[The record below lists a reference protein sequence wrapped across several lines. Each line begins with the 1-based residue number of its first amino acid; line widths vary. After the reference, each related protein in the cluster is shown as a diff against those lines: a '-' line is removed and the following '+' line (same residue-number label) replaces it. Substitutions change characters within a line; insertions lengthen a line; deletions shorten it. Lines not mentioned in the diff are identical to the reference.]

1 MDVVIRHGTVFD
13 GHNVEPRE
21 VDIGIRHGIIVKLGE
36 VPETGTE
43 EIDARGKIVTP
54 GFVDIHTHYD
64 GQAIWSERLS
74 PSSSNGVTTAVMGS
88 CGVGFAPCRPEHR
101 DLLVAVT
108 EGVEDIPEAVLAEGL
123 AWDWE
128 TYPEFLDALAARRH
142 DIDIASLLP
151 HMPLRVYAM
160 GKRGADREPAT
171 PDDLARMYQLT
182 REAIEAGAIGVSTT
196 QLFTHRTRNGDAVP
210 TFGVAEQELH
220 VIASALKD
228 AGGGIWQASAIV
240 DMASAAAMDDLAMFH
255 RVAASGGASGT
266 FTLGQANWRQMLD
279 QVAAMNA
286 GGADITAQ
294 VYPRRFGLYVNLDL
308 TIHPFCLCP
317 SFRAIAHL
325 PMPQKLARL
334 RDPQFRA
341 KLLAEELVDIGQPF
355 HLIGRNFD
363 RMYPVGAVQD
373 YEPTADKSI
382 AAMAQALNVDPLSL
396 AYDLLL
402 ENDGQT
408 MFFLQ
413 YTNYEDR
420 SLDFMPEL
428 LRDPHSVIGL
438 ADGGAHYGMISDATY
453 PTFLLSYWTRDR
465 AGERLGIGEAVRMLT
480 SEPATTARL
489 GDRGRLALGYKA
501 DINIIDYDKLALATP
516 SIIRDLPA
524 GGKRIDQKTSGYAAT
539 IVSGQ
544 VIRMDDEATSALPG
558 QLIRGSQKAPGP
570 DRSMARAAQKGDG
583 R

>member
-1 MDVVIRHGTVFD
+1 MDVVIRGGTVFD
-13 GHNVEPRE
+13 GESVEPRE
-21 VDIGIRHGIIVKLGE
+21 VDIGIRDGVIAKIGN

-43 EIDARGKIVTP
+43 EIDARGQIVTP

-74 PSSSNGVTTAVMGS
+74 PSSSNGVTTAILGS
-88 CGVGFAPCRPEHR
+88 CGVGFAPCRPEDR
-101 DLLVAVT
+101 ELLVAVT

-123 AWDWE
+123 PWDWQ
-128 TYPEFLDALAARRH
+128 TYPDYLNALSARRH

-151 HMPLRVYAM
+151 HMPLRVYVM
-160 GKRGADREPAT
+160 GKRGAEREPAT
-171 PDDLARMYQLT
+171 RDDLARMYELT
-182 REAIEAGAIGVSTT
+182 REAIAAGAIGVSTT

-220 VIASALKD
+220 VLASALKD

-240 DMASAAAMDDLAMFH
+240 DMTSAAAMDDLAMFH
-255 RVAASGGASGT
+255 RVVASGKASGT

-279 QVAAMNA
+279 RVAAMNA
-286 GGADITAQ
+286 AGTDITAQ
-294 VYPRRFGLYVNLDL
+294 VYPRRFGLYVNFDL

-317 SFRAIAHL
+317 SFREIAHL
-325 PMPQKLARL
+325 PMPDKLSRL
-334 RDPQFRA
+334 RDPEFKA
-341 KLLAEELVDIGQPF
+341 KLLEEEPVDIGQPF

-363 RMYPVGAVQD
+363 RMYPVGTVQD
-373 YEPTADKSI
+373 FEPAAHRSI
-382 AAMAQALNVDPLSL
+382 AALAQARNVDPLAL

-428 LRDPHSVIGL
+428 LRDPHTVIGL

-453 PTFLLSYWTRDR
+453 PTFMLSYWTRDR
-465 AGERLGIGEAVRMLT
+465 CGTRLGLGEAVKMLT
-480 SEPATTARL
+480 GDPATTARL
-489 GDRGRLALGYKA
+489 QDRGRLAAGFKA
-501 DINIIDYDKLALATP
+501 HVNIIDYDKLALKTP
-516 SIIRDLPA
+516 QVVRDLPG
-524 GGKRIDQKTSGYAAT
+524 GGKRIDQRASGYSAT
-539 IVSGQ
+539 LVSGQ
-544 VIRMDDEATSALPG
+544 VIRRNDEPTSAFPG
-558 QLIRGSQKAPGP
+558 QLIRGSRKAP
-570 DRSMARAAQKGDG
+570 A
-583 R
+583 

>member
-1 MDVVIRHGTVFD
+1 MQMDVVIRHGTVFD
-13 GHNVEPRE
+13 GHSAEPRE
-21 VDIGIRHGIIVKLGE
+21 VDIGIRDGVIAKLGD
-36 VPETGTE
+36 VPETGAE

-88 CGVGFAPCRPEHR
+88 CGVGFAPCRREDR
-101 DLLVAVT
+101 EILLAVT
-108 EGVEDIPEAVLAEGL
+108 EGVEDIPEAVLSDGL

-128 TYPEFLDALAARRH
+128 TYPEYLDALARRRH

-160 GKRGADREPAT
+160 GQRGADREPAT
-171 PDDLARMYQLT
+171 PEDLARMYQLT
-182 REAIEAGAIGVSTT
+182 REAISAGAIGVSTT
-196 QLFTHRTRNGDAVP
+196 QLFTHRTRDGDPVP
-210 TFGVAEQELH
+210 TFGVAEHELH
-220 VIASALKD
+220 VIASALKE

-240 DMASAAAMDDLAMFH
+240 DMASAAATDDLAMFH
-255 RVAASGGASGT
+255 RVVASGGASGT

-286 GGADITAQ
+286 AGSDITAQ
-294 VYPRRFGLYVNLDL
+294 VYPRRFGLFVNFDL

-325 PMPQKLARL
+325 AMPDKLVRL
-334 RDPQFRA
+334 RDPAFKA
-341 KLLAEELVDIGQPF
+341 KLLAEEPVDIGQPF
-355 HLIGRNFD
+355 HMIGRNFD
-363 RMYPVGAVQD
+363 RMYPVGDVQD
-373 YEPTADKSI
+373 YEPSAEKSV
-382 AAMAQALNVDPLSL
+382 AAMAQARNVDPLSL
-396 AYDLLL
+396 AYELLL
-402 ENDGQT
+402 ENDGQA

-428 LRDPHSVIGL
+428 LRDPHTVIGL

-465 AGERLGIGEAVRMLT
+465 AGTRLGLGEAIRMLT
-480 SEPATTARL
+480 SAPAATARL
-489 GDRGRLALGYKA
+489 GDRGRLAPGYKA
-501 DINIIDYDKLALATP
+501 DVNVIDYDRLALATP
-516 SIIRDLPA
+516 RVVRDLPA
-524 GGKRIDQKTSGYAAT
+524 GGKRIDQRARGYAAT
-539 IVSGQ
+539 LVSGQ
-544 VIRMDDEATSALPG
+544 TIRRDDQPTSALPG
-558 QLIRGSQKAPGP
+558 QLVRGSRQAP
-570 DRSMARAAQKGDG
+570 QY
-583 R
+583 

>member
-1 MDVVIRHGTVFD
+1 MQMDVVIRHGTVFD
-13 GHNVEPRE
+13 GHSAEPRD
-21 VDIGIRHGIIVKLGE
+21 VDIGIRDGVIAKLGD
-36 VPETGTE
+36 VPETGAE

-88 CGVGFAPCRPEHR
+88 CGVGFAPCRREDR
-101 DLLVAVT
+101 EILLAVT
-108 EGVEDIPEAVLAEGL
+108 EGVEDIPEAVLTDGL

-128 TYPEFLDALAARRH
+128 TYPEYLDALARRRH

-160 GKRGADREPAT
+160 GQRGADREPAT
-171 PDDLARMYQLT
+171 PEDLARMYQLT
-182 REAIEAGAIGVSTT
+182 REAISAGAIGVSTT
-196 QLFTHRTRNGDAVP
+196 QLFTHRTRDGDPVP
-210 TFGVAEQELH
+210 TFGVAEHELH
-220 VIASALKD
+220 VIASALKE

-255 RVAASGGASGT
+255 RVVASGGASGT

-286 GGADITAQ
+286 AGSDITAQ
-294 VYPRRFGLYVNLDL
+294 VYPRRFGLFVNFDL

-325 PMPQKLARL
+325 AMPDKLVRL
-334 RDPQFRA
+334 RDPAFKA
-341 KLLAEELVDIGQPF
+341 KLLAEEPVDIGQPF
-355 HLIGRNFD
+355 HMIGRNFD
-363 RMYPVGAVQD
+363 RMYPVGDVQD
-373 YEPTADKSI
+373 YEPSAEKSV
-382 AAMAQALNVDPLSL
+382 AAMAQARNVDPLSL
-396 AYDLLL
+396 AYELLL
-402 ENDGQT
+402 ENDGQA

-428 LRDPHSVIGL
+428 LRDPHTVIGL

-465 AGERLGIGEAVRMLT
+465 AGTRLGLGEAIRMLT
-480 SEPATTARL
+480 SAPAATARL
-489 GDRGRLALGYKA
+489 GDRGRLAPGYKA
-501 DINIIDYDKLALATP
+501 DVNVIDYDRLALATP
-516 SIIRDLPA
+516 RVVRDLPA
-524 GGKRIDQKTSGYAAT
+524 GGKRIDQRARGYAAT
-539 IVSGQ
+539 LVSGQ
-544 VIRMDDEATSALPG
+544 TIRRDDQPTSALPG
-558 QLIRGSQKAPGP
+558 QLVRGSRQAP
-570 DRSMARAAQKGDG
+570 QY
-583 R
+583 

>member
-13 GHNVEPRE
+13 GISEDPRG
-21 VDIGIRHGIIVKLGE
+21 VDVGIRDGVIVKLGD
-36 VPETGTE
+36 VPEQGAL

-74 PSSSNGVTTAVMGS
+74 PSSSNGVTTAVMGN
-88 CGVGFAPCRPEHR
+88 CGVGFAPCRRE
-101 DLLVAVT
+101 DQALLLAVT

-123 AWDWE
+123 DWDWE
-128 TYPEFLDALAARRH
+128 SYPDYLDALAKRRH
-142 DIDIASLLP
+142 DIDVASLFP
-151 HMPLRVYAM
+151 HMPLRVYVM

-171 PDDLARMYQLT
+171 PEDLAKMYQLT
-182 REAIEAGAIGVSTT
+182 REAVAAGAIGVSTT
-196 QLFTHRTRNGDAVP
+196 QLFTHRTRDGDQVP
-210 TFGVAEQELH
+210 SFGVAEQELH

-240 DMASAAAMDDLAMFH
+240 DMASPAASDDLAMFH

-279 QVAAMNA
+279 QVAGMNA
-286 GGADITAQ
+286 AGSQITAQ
-294 VYPRRFGLYVNLDL
+294 VYPRRFGLYVNFDL

-317 SFRAIAHL
+317 SFRAIANL
-325 PMPQKLARL
+325 PMADKLVRL
-334 RDPQFRA
+334 RDPAFTAQ
-341 KLLAEELVDIGQPF
+341 LLAEEPVDIGQPF
-355 HLIGRNFD
+355 HRMGRSFD
-363 RMYPVGAVQD
+363 RLYPVGAMQD

-382 AAMAQALNVDPLSL
+382 AAMAQARGVDPLAL

-402 ENDGQT
+402 EDDGQA

-428 LRDPHSVIGL
+428 LRDPHTVIGL

-465 AGERLGIGEAVRMLT
+465 AGERLGLGEAIRMLT
-480 SEPATTARL
+480 SAPAATARL
-489 GDRGRLALGYKA
+489 GDRGRIAPGYKA
-501 DINIIDYDKLALATP
+501 DINVIDYDRLTLATP
-516 SIIRDLPA
+516 RVVRDLPA
-524 GGKRIDQKTSGYAAT
+524 GGKRIDQRTRGYAAT
-539 IVSGQ
+539 LVSGQ
-544 VIRMDDEATSALPG
+544 VIRRDDEATAALPG
-558 QLIRGSQKAPGP
+558 QLVRGSRQAPLH
-570 DRSMARAAQKGDG
+570 
-583 R
+583 

>member
-1 MDVVIRHGTVFD
+1 MQMDVVIRHGTVFD
-13 GHNVEPRE
+13 GHSAEPRE
-21 VDIGIRHGIIVKLGE
+21 VDIGIRDGVIAKLGD
-36 VPETGTE
+36 VPETGAE

-88 CGVGFAPCRPEHR
+88 CGVGFAPCRREDR
-101 DLLVAVT
+101 EILLAVT
-108 EGVEDIPEAVLAEGL
+108 EGVEDIPEAVLTDGL

-128 TYPEFLDALAARRH
+128 TYPEYLDALARRRH

-160 GKRGADREPAT
+160 GQRGADREPAT
-171 PDDLARMYQLT
+171 PEDLARMYQLT
-182 REAIEAGAIGVSTT
+182 REAISAGAIGVSTT
-196 QLFTHRTRNGDAVP
+196 QLFTHRTRDGDPVP
-210 TFGVAEQELH
+210 TFGVAEHELH
-220 VIASALKD
+220 VIASALKE

-240 DMASAAAMDDLAMFH
+240 DMASAAATDDLAMFH
-255 RVAASGGASGT
+255 RVVASGGASGT

-286 GGADITAQ
+286 AGSDITAQ
-294 VYPRRFGLYVNLDL
+294 VYPRRFGLFVNFDL

-325 PMPQKLARL
+325 AMPDKLVRL
-334 RDPQFRA
+334 RDPAFKA
-341 KLLAEELVDIGQPF
+341 KLLAEEPVDIGQPF
-355 HLIGRNFD
+355 HMIGRNFD
-363 RMYPVGAVQD
+363 RMYPVGDVQD
-373 YEPTADKSI
+373 YEPSAEKSV
-382 AAMAQALNVDPLSL
+382 AAMAQARNVDPLSL
-396 AYDLLL
+396 AYELLL
-402 ENDGQT
+402 ENDGQA

-428 LRDPHSVIGL
+428 LRDPHTVIGL

-465 AGERLGIGEAVRMLT
+465 AGTRLGLGEAIRMLT
-480 SEPATTARL
+480 SAPAATARL
-489 GDRGRLALGYKA
+489 GDRGRLAPGYKA
-501 DINIIDYDKLALATP
+501 DVNVIDYDRLALATP
-516 SIIRDLPA
+516 RVVRDLPA
-524 GGKRIDQKTSGYAAT
+524 GGKRIDQRARGYAAT
-539 IVSGQ
+539 LVSGQ
-544 VIRMDDEATSALPG
+544 TIRRDDQPTSALPG
-558 QLIRGSQKAPGP
+558 QLVRGSRQAP
-570 DRSMARAAQKGDG
+570 QY
-583 R
+583 

>member
-1 MDVVIRHGTVFD
+1 MQMDVVIRHGTVFD
-13 GHNVEPRE
+13 GHSAEPRE
-21 VDIGIRHGIIVKLGE
+21 VDIGIRDGVIAKLGD
-36 VPETGTE
+36 VPETGAE

-88 CGVGFAPCRPEHR
+88 CGVGFAPCRREDR
-101 DLLVAVT
+101 EILLAVT
-108 EGVEDIPEAVLAEGL
+108 EGVEDIPEAVLTDGL

-128 TYPEFLDALAARRH
+128 TYPEYLDALARRRH

-160 GKRGADREPAT
+160 GQRGADREPAT
-171 PDDLARMYQLT
+171 PEDLARMYQLT
-182 REAIEAGAIGVSTT
+182 REAISAGAIGVSTT
-196 QLFTHRTRNGDAVP
+196 QLFTHRTRDGDPVP
-210 TFGVAEQELH
+210 TFGVAEHELH
-220 VIASALKD
+220 VIASALKE

-240 DMASAAAMDDLAMFH
+240 DMASAAATDDLAMFH
-255 RVAASGGASGT
+255 RVVASGGASGT

-286 GGADITAQ
+286 AGSAITAQ
-294 VYPRRFGLYVNLDL
+294 VYPRRFGLFVNFDL

-325 PMPQKLARL
+325 AMPDKLVRL
-334 RDPQFRA
+334 RDPAFKA
-341 KLLAEELVDIGQPF
+341 KLLAEEPVDIGQPF
-355 HLIGRNFD
+355 HMIGRNFD
-363 RMYPVGAVQD
+363 RMYPVGDVQD
-373 YEPTADKSI
+373 YEPSAEKSV
-382 AAMAQALNVDPLSL
+382 AAMAQARNVDPLSL
-396 AYDLLL
+396 AYELLL
-402 ENDGQT
+402 ENDGQA

-428 LRDPHSVIGL
+428 LRDPHTVIGL

-465 AGERLGIGEAVRMLT
+465 AGTRLGLGEAIRMLT
-480 SEPATTARL
+480 SAPAATARL
-489 GDRGRLALGYKA
+489 GDRGRLAPGYKA
-501 DINIIDYDKLALATP
+501 DVNVIDYDRLALATP
-516 SIIRDLPA
+516 RVVRDLPA
-524 GGKRIDQKTSGYAAT
+524 GGKRIDQRARGYAAT
-539 IVSGQ
+539 LVSGQ
-544 VIRMDDEATSALPG
+544 TIRRDDQPTSALPG
-558 QLIRGSQKAPGP
+558 QLVRGSRQAP
-570 DRSMARAAQKGDG
+570 QY
-583 R
+583 